1 MTNDMHELRLSPEAG
16 TTTELDHLAQRVQVL
31 EDKEALRGLLTRG
44 WRALDVK
51 DWDTWSSCW
60 TEDAE
65 FEFGPWG
72 VTHGRAAIREAV
84 IAAEDGYPAMQ
95 HHILNMHFEID
106 GDRATGI
113 GYMWFVA
120 VDDAT
125 EPGRH
130 YDMGGPYEW
139 EFTRTSQGWR
149 MQRQKLAVAWT
160 SGHDTL
166 SNF

>member
-1 MTNDMHELRLSPEAG
+1 MTHDTLPARPSPDAGSAIEIAHIARRLRE
-16 TTTELDHLAQRVQVL
+16 L

-44 WRALDVK
+44 WRALDEK

-60 TEDAE
+60 AEDAE

-72 VTHGRAAIREAV
+72 VTRGRTAIREAV
-84 IAAEDGYPAMQ
+84 IAAEAAYPAMQ
-95 HHILNMHFEID
+95 HHILNMHFDID

-120 VDDAT
+120 VDDSA

-139 EFTRTSQGWR
+139 TFTRTGEGWR
-149 MQRQKLAVAWT
+149 MQRQALSVAWT
-160 SGHDTL
+160 SGEDT
-166 SNF
+166 SSSF